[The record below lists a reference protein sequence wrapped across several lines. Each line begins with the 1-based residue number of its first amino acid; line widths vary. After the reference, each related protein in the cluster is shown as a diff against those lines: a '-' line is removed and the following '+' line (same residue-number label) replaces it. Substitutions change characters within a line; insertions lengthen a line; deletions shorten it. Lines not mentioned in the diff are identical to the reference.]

1 MKIPL
6 TKSLGPLLIEKKL
19 FLVTAESCTG
29 GLLSSMITDVPGS
42 SEYFIGGLSTYSY
55 EAKEKL
61 LNVKKD
67 TLTNF
72 GAVSE
77 ETVKEMAF
85 GVRNV
90 FSGTIPVQQIIGIS
104 VSGIA
109 GPSGGLPEKPVGL
122 VWFGLSTV
130 TGTWAYKKLWNGNRI
145 QNKKSSAIFALQ
157 LICDYLSNL
166 NVIEY

>member
-1 MKIPL
+1 VKIPL
-6 TKSLGPLLIEKKL
+6 TKSLGPLLLEKKL

-61 LNVKKD
+61 LSVKKD
-67 TLTNF
+67 TLIKF

-85 GVRNV
+85 GVRHV
-90 FSGTIPVQQIIGIS
+90 FSGTVPVDQIIGIS
-104 VSGIA
+104 ISGIA
-109 GPSGGLPEKPVGL
+109 GPSGGQPEKPVGL
-122 VWFGLSTV
+122 VWFGLSTAS
-130 TGTWAYKKLWNGNRI
+130 GTWAYKKLWNGNRK
-145 QNKKSSAIFALQ
+145 QNKKSSAFFAIQ
-157 LICDYLSNL
+157 LICDYLSEPNK
-166 NVIEY
+166 IKK

>member
-1 MKIPL
+1 VKIPL

-104 VSGIA
+104 ISGIA

>member
-104 VSGIA
+104 ISGIA